1 MNYIIKEF
9 TIKELYDLIRD
20 RQLDL
25 RPPYQ
30 RNFIWGKKDQQL
42 LIDSIEKGFPLPN
55 FFIYQRPNGIL
66 EMVDGQQRAETICR
80 FINGDIKDLEN
91 RTFNEIKD
99 RDGFYSYKLNVTVL
113 SDVKESEGEDIASF
127 YALVNK
133 QGMHLNSA
141 EINKAQY
148 SDKSFLLLVEE
159 LLETEEVSSLDL
171 FSTKTKTRMN
181 DRTLIEEI
189 VAYMKVG
196 FFDKREAVDELYITP
211 LTKEE
216 IVAIKEEFM
225 IVIRRIVKLNDIR
238 PINKTRYR
246 QRNDFFTL
254 FSFIHKNNDILSDDL
269 LNYQYGLLLWVDDNN
284 MIRPSNEEIEL
295 MQKYAYACVAQSNSK
310 KARETR
316 LSIFELLLLH
326 KSDDNN
332 KEYER
337 FLEDLRDEF
346 NTDEIPH
353 IQKEIYSILDYSK
366 LQK

>member
-1 MNYIIKEF
+1 MNYIIKEL
-9 TIKELYDLIRD
+9 TIKELYNLIED
-20 RQLDL
+20 RKLDL

-80 FINGDIKDLEN
+80 FINGDIKDLKN
-91 RTFNEIKD
+91 RTFNEIMDKD
-99 RDGFYSYKLNVTVL
+99 RFFSYKLNVTLL
-113 SDVKESEGEDIASF
+113 SDVKESKGENIASF

-148 SDKSFLLLVEE
+148 SDQGFLLLVEE
-159 LLETEEVSSLDL
+159 LLETKEVSCLDL

-189 VAYMKVG
+189 VAYMKFG
-196 FFDKREAVDELYITP
+196 FFDKREAVDELFISPPTEEETIT
-211 LTKEE
+211 
-216 IVAIKEEFM
+216 IKEDFLN
-225 IVIRRIVKLNDIR
+225 VIRRIVELNNIY

-269 LNYQYGLLLWVDDNN
+269 LNYQFRLLVWVDDNN

-332 KEYER
+332 AEYEG
-337 FLEDLRDEF
+337 FLEDLRDVF
-346 NTDEIPH
+346 NMDEIPH
-353 IQKEIYSILDYSK
+353 IHKEVYSIIDYSK